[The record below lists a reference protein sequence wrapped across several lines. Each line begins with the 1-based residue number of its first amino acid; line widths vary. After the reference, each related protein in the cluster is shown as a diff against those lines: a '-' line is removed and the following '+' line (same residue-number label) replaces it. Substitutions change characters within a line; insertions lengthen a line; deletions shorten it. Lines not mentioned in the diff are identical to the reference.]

1 MRSGALA
8 VIALCAPL
16 LAAHAQSGPQ
26 WRSLDVSRQ
35 LRDTGAQRI
44 KVQYGAGRVDVRGT
58 DAALLYGM
66 HLRYD
71 EHRAAPLHRYDVEQR
86 SALLGLE
93 SRSPNSR
100 VSSGPS
106 SESGELRLLLPRV
119 VPLDLD
125 LEFGGTEAMLELGG
139 LALQSVRLECGATD
153 ATLGFTVP
161 NRTHLRELDVDIG
174 AASFTA
180 LHLGNANADQIR
192 VRGGMGSI
200 DLDFSGTWQR
210 DMTVLTRVAI
220 GKTTL
225 RVPEDVGVRLEIQR
239 VAAGFDH
246 EGMVKR
252 ADAWYSRNWDT
263 SKRKLRIRAETV
275 FGALELERSTR

>member
-1 MRSGALA
+1 MRSRALA
-8 VIALCAPL
+8 VIALCTPL
-16 LAAHAQSGPQ
+16 LAVQGQGDAQ

-35 LRDTGAQRI
+35 LRDSAAQRI

-71 EHRAAPLHRYDVEQR
+71 EQRAAPLHRYDVEQR
-86 SALLGLE
+86 SAVLGLE
-93 SRSPNSR
+93 PRSVNSR
-100 VSSGPS
+100 VSSGTG
-106 SESGELRLLLPRV
+106 SESGELRLVLPRV
-119 VPLDLD
+119 IPLDLD

-161 NRTHLRELDVDIG
+161 NRSHMRELNVDLG

-252 ADAWYSRNWDT
+252 ADAWYSRNWET
-263 SKRKLRIRAETV
+263 SRRKLRIRAETV

>member
-1 MRSGALA
+1 MRATALL
-8 VIALCAPL
+8 VVMLSAPL
-16 LAAHAQSGPQ
+16 FDAGAQGDGQ

-35 LRDTGAQRI
+35 LRDTAPLRI

-71 EHRAAPLHRYDVEQR
+71 EERAAPLHRYDEEQR
-86 SALLGLE
+86 SAVLGLE
-93 SRSPNSR
+93 SRGSGLRS
-100 VSSGPS
+100 SSGRT
-106 SESGELRLLLPRV
+106 ESGELRLVLPKI

-153 ATLGFTVP
+153 ATLGFTTP
-161 NRTHLRELDVDIG
+161 NRAHMRELEVNVG

-180 LHLGNANADQIR
+180 LHLANANADQIR
-192 VRGGMGSI
+192 VRGGVGAV
-200 DLDFSGTWQR
+200 DLDFSGTWTR
-210 DMTVLTRVAI
+210 DLTVVTRVAI
-220 GKTTL
+220 GKTTI
-225 RVPEDVGVRLEIQR
+225 RIPDDVGVRIEIQR

-246 EGMVKR
+246 EGLVKR
-252 ADAWYSRNWDT
+252 DDAWYSRNWET
-263 SKRKLRIRAETV
+263 APRKLRIRSETV
-275 FGALELERSTR
+275 FGAIAVERSTR

>member
-1 MRSGALA
+1 MRSTALL
-8 VIALCAPL
+8 VVMLSAPL
-16 LAAHAQSGPQ
+16 FAVGAQDDGQ

-35 LRDTGAQRI
+35 LRDTAPLRI

-71 EHRAAPLHRYDVEQR
+71 EERAAPLHRYDEEQR
-86 SALLGLE
+86 SAVLGLE
-93 SRSPNSR
+93 TRGNGLRS
-100 VSSGPS
+100 SSGRT
-106 SESGELRLLLPRV
+106 ESGELRLVLPKV

-153 ATLGFTVP
+153 ATLGFTTP
-161 NRTHLRELDVDIG
+161 NRAHMRELEVNVG

-180 LHLGNANADQIR
+180 LHLANANADQIR
-192 VRGGMGSI
+192 VRGGVGAV
-200 DLDFSGTWQR
+200 DLDFSGSWTR
-210 DMTVLTRVAI
+210 DLTVSTRVAI
-220 GKTTL
+220 GKTTI
-225 RVPEDVGVRLEIQR
+225 RIPDDVGVRIEIQR

-246 EGMVKR
+246 EGLVKR
-252 ADAWYSRNWDT
+252 DDAWYSRNWDT
-263 SKRKLRIRAETV
+263 ASHKLRIRSETV
-275 FGALELERSTR
+275 FGAIAVERSTR

>member
-1 MRSGALA
+1 MRARALT

-16 LAAHAQSGPQ
+16 VATHAQDGPR

-35 LRDTGAQRI
+35 LRDTAAQRI
-44 KVQYGAGRVDVRGT
+44 KVHYGAGRVDVRGT

-71 EHRAAPLHRYDVEQR
+71 EQRAAPLHRYDMEQR
-86 SALLGLE
+86 SAILGLE
-93 SRSPNSR
+93 PRTTNSR
-100 VSSGPS
+100 VSSGPG

-153 ATLGFTVP
+153 ATLGFTLP
-161 NRTHLRELDVDIG
+161 NRAHMRELNVDIG

-180 LHLGNANADQIR
+180 LHLGNSNADQIR
-192 VRGGMGSI
+192 VRGGLGSI

-252 ADAWYSRNWDT
+252 ADAWYSRNWET
-263 SKRKLRIRAETV
+263 SRRKLRIRAETV